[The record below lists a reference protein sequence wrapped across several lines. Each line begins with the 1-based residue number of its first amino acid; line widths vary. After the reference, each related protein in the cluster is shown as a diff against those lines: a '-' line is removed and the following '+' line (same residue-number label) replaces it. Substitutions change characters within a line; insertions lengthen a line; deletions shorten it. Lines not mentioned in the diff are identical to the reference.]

1 MQRHSN
7 AMVFWNRTTRDK
19 EAEMNERAFRGGN
32 YAAELQAPEVYRE
45 RREQLSEAVGQG
57 TIVIWGAG
65 DERGYGDVGT
75 FRQDASFFYLTGIEL
90 PNAVLVLRPEQKGQK
105 DREILFLPP
114 RNQPLELWTGPKWGP
129 GEQAAEALGF
139 ARVLSIDPSEKV
151 IDARRRPVPGFVGRL
166 QTWLAE
172 GDDLYTIYTPVPVDQ
187 ELPPSHRLIASL
199 RDRTPSFAVRDV
211 GNQIARMRGIKD
223 DGELI
228 LMHKAIDATI
238 AGQRAI
244 AGVLRAGVTESE
256 LDGVAGRAFRAHGA
270 EGLAFPT
277 IVGSGFSGTVLHYD
291 QNRCTCADG
300 DLVVV
305 DIGARYGYYCGD
317 LTRTYPVGGA
327 FSERQRAIYDLV
339 LAAHDRAA
347 EEMRPGITMF
357 ELRRIVYNLFEES
370 ELRDSNGERLGQHFI
385 HGLGHPL
392 GLEAHDPG
400 SDEAR
405 LEPGMVVTNEPGLY
419 LQQESLGVRIEN
431 DFLLTRDGCENLS
444 DSLPVRAEEI
454 EAMVST

>member
-1 MQRHSN
+1 
-7 AMVFWNRTTRDK
+7 
-19 EAEMNERAFRGGN
+19 MNERAFRGGN
-32 YAAELQAPEVYRE
+32 YAAELQAPEVYRN
-45 RREQLSEAVGQG
+45 RRELLSEAVGHG
-57 TIVIWGAG
+57 SIVIWGAG
-65 DERGYGDVGT
+65 DDRGYGDVGT
-75 FRQDASFFYLTGIEL
+75 FRQDVSFFYLTGVEL
-90 PNAVLVLRPEQKGQK
+90 PNAVLVLRPEQEEQRN
-105 DREILFLPP
+105 REILFLPP

-129 GEQAAEALGF
+129 GEKAADALGF
-139 ARVLSIDPSEKV
+139 ARVLSTDPSEKV
-151 IDARRRPVPGFVGRL
+151 VDARRRPVPGLLGRL
-166 QTWLAE
+166 QSWLAG
-172 GDDLYTIYTPVPVDQ
+172 GDDLYTIYPPVPLDQ
-187 ELPPSHRLIASL
+187 ELPPTHRLVARL
-199 RDRTPSFAVRDV
+199 RDRTPTFAARDISD
-211 GNQIARMRGIKD
+211 QIARMRGVKD
-223 DGELI
+223 DGELT
-228 LMHKAIDATI
+228 LMRRAIDATI

-244 AGVLRAGVTESE
+244 AGVVRPGVTEGE
-256 LDGVAGRAFRAHGA
+256 LDGVVGRAFRAHGA

-291 QNRCTCADG
+291 QNCGTCAEG

-317 LTRTYPVGGA
+317 LTRTYPVSGA
-327 FSERQRAIYDLV
+327 FSERQRAIYNLV

-400 SDEAR
+400 SDEACF
-405 LEPGMVVTNEPGLY
+405 EPGMVVTNEPGIY

-431 DFLLTRDGCENLS
+431 DFLITEDGCENLS
-444 DSLPVRAEEI
+444 ASLPVKAEEI
-454 EAMVST
+454 EALMNA